1 MGRRAALAG
10 LAGLALAVLVAPW
23 PWAGASPQPREIRIL
38 AKQYAYTPGVVEVSR
53 GDRVTLVL
61 DADDMTHGLYVDGY
75 GVEAV
80 AAPGRPASVSFVAD
94 RPGRFRL
101 RCSRVC
107 GPLHPFMLGDLVV
120 TPHTAFWRAAALAV
134 IAALGTAL
142 WLAAAPARSNA

>member
-1 MGRRAALAG
+1 MRRRATTA
-10 LAGLALAVLVAPW
+10 ALAVLALSILVLPW
-23 PWAGASPQPREIRIL
+23 PWAGGSPQQREVRIL
-38 AKQYAYTPGVVEVSR
+38 AKQYAYAPGVIEVSR

-61 DADDMTHGLYVDGY
+61 DAEDMTHGLYVDGY

-101 RCSRVC
+101 RCSKVC

-134 IAALGTAL
+134 VTALGTVL
-142 WLAAAPARSNA
+142 WLTGAPRRTEA